1 MGVPVTTREKTKR
14 VEVLLTPENYEDLKK
29 AASSSGLTMSTVV
42 KLALKEYLCIL
53 WYKNLCRSSN
63 R

>member
-29 AASSSGLTMSTVV
+29 AASISRLTMSTVV
-42 KLALKEYLCIL
+42 KLALKEYLC
-53 WYKNLCRSSN
+53 KGN
-63 R
+63 